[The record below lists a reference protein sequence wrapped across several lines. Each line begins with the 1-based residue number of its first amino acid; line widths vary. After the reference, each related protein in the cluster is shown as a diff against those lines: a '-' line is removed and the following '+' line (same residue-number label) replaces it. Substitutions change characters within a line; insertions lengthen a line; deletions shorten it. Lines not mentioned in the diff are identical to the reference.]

1 MLALSLGGKVTPPL
15 GGVLGLLCTHLLHP
29 LQPPTLF
36 FVVVVVILEF
46 LDCFS
51 ITVPWG
57 DILIFLAWIQ
67 LREGRRCWSVSAQSS
82 VPRPGPNPIPHHV
95 QFIPPSFLFR
105 LEGAEGRKTKRDD
118 RRGPQ
123 ASEG

>member
-1 MLALSLGGKVTPPL
+1 MLALEYCLGGKVTPPL
-15 GGVLGLLCTHLLHP
+15 GGVLGLLCAHLLHP
-29 LQPPTLF
+29 PAAPNLF
-36 FVVVVVILEF
+36 FFFF
-46 LDCFS
+46 LFWNFLIVFLLLFLGERMNNIFSLDTAKEGKKVLVCFC
-51 ITVPWG
+51 TE
-57 DILIFLAWIQ
+57 
-67 LREGRRCWSVSAQSS
+67 LRPSA
-82 VPRPGPNPIPHHV
+82 RPQPHHV